1 MREIGRAERGT
12 RHREPVPNHAAEW
25 IGRAELRRAYLR
37 PPSVQAGLTVP
48 ATVIRLPPFTY
59 LAPPTL
65 DAAARLMAEHGRDAM
80 LVAGGTDLYPNMKR
94 RQFEPKVLVGL
105 RGLRELRGIR
115 AVSAGGFTIGAGT
128 TLSAVAAHR
137 DIMRAWPALATAAG
151 LVSSPQ
157 LRNMG
162 TIGGNICV
170 DTRCNYYNQSY
181 EWRKAIGFCM
191 KKDGDICLVAPG
203 SSRCWAVSSSDT
215 APVLWALGAKLRLV
229 GADGERTAPMGAL
242 YRDDGIEYL
251 AKRPDEIVADIQL
264 PPAEGWRSA
273 YLKLRRRGSFDFP
286 VLGVAVAARMEGAI
300 VRDARIVLGAVASQP
315 RPADKAAAALVGQRV
330 TRELIAHVADL
341 AAGPS
346 KPLDNTDFSHPYRK
360 KVTRVF
366 VARAVAAVAGLED
379 LGAVSE
385 EVA

>member
-1 MREIGRAERGT
+1 M
-12 RHREPVPNHAAEW
+12 
-25 IGRAELRRAYLR
+25 
-37 PPSVQAGLTVP
+37 
-48 ATVIRLPPFTY
+48 IRLPPFTY
-59 LAPPTL
+59 LAPTTV

-105 RGLRELRGIR
+105 RGLRELRGVR
-115 AVSAGGFTIGAGT
+115 GSAAGGFTLGAGT
-128 TLSAVAAHR
+128 TLSAVAGHR

-162 TIGGNICV
+162 TIGGNVCV
-170 DTRCNYYNQSY
+170 DTRCNYYNQSH

-215 APVLWALGAKLRLV
+215 APVLWALQAQLRLV
-229 GADGERTAPMGAL
+229 GVDGERTIPMGAL
-242 YRDDGIEYL
+242 YQDDGIAYL
-251 AKRPDEIVADIQL
+251 AKRPDEIVADIEL
-264 PPAEGWRSA
+264 PPAEGWRST

-286 VLGVAVAARMEGAI
+286 VLGVAVAARMEGDV

-315 RPADKAAAALVGQRV
+315 RPAEKAAAALVGQRV
-330 TRELIAHVADL
+330 TRDLIAQVADL

-346 KPLDNTDFSHPYRK
+346 KPLDNTDFTHPYRK

-366 VARAVAAVAGLED
+366 VARALAAVAGLEE
-379 LGAVSE
+379 LGASSE

>member
-1 MREIGRAERGT
+1 M
-12 RHREPVPNHAAEW
+12 
-25 IGRAELRRAYLR
+25 
-37 PPSVQAGLTVP
+37 
-48 ATVIRLPPFTY
+48 IRLPSFTY
-59 LAPPTL
+59 LAPRTL
-65 DAAARLMAEHGRDAM
+65 AEAATAMAEHGRDAM

-94 RQFEPKVLVGL
+94 RQFEPKVVVGL
-105 RGLRELRGIR
+105 RGIRELRGVR
-115 AVSAGGFTIGAGT
+115 VESGGWTIGAGT
-128 TLSAVAAHR
+128 TLSEVSTHPAIAR
-137 DIMRAWPALATAAG
+137 DFPALATAAG

-162 TIGGNICV
+162 TIGGNVCV

-215 APVLWALGAKLRLV
+215 APVLWALGARLRVV
-229 GADGERTAPMGAL
+229 GAGGERIVPIAAL

-251 AKRPDEIVADIQL
+251 AKRPDEIVADVLL
-264 PPAEGWRSA
+264 PPADGWRSA

-286 VLGVAVAARMEGAI
+286 VLGVAVAARMDGDV
-300 VRDARIVLGAVASQP
+300 VREARIVLGAVASLP
-315 RPADKAAAALVGQRV
+315 RPAERAAAELVGQRLTRDLV
-330 TRELIAHVADL
+330 TRVADL

-346 KPLDNTDFSHPYRK
+346 KPLDNTDFTHPYRK
-360 KVTRVF
+360 RVTRVF
-366 VARAVAAVAGLED
+366 VARALAAIGG
-379 LGAVSE
+379 LGAGGPASE